1 MKVCRICQQ
10 PKPNEEYNRNSE
22 SKDGLHLYCRACT
35 RLRQNSDYKKR
46 TLEQRIAAN
55 TRKKKYQIELREW
68 IAAEVKKD
76 GCCIC
81 GEPDPVCLD
90 FHHVVQEEKT
100 DWVYRLISL
109 NSRRKLEVELQK
121 CAVVCSNCH
130 RKIHAGIVKNPVD
143 KRLKDIKVPMS
154 KANT

>member
-1 MKVCRICQQ
+1 MKVCRVCQQ
-10 PKPNEEYNRNSE
+10 SKPSEEYNRNSE
-22 SKDGLHLYCRACT
+22 SKDGLHLYCRAC
-35 RLRQNSDYKKR
+35 LRIKRNEWYRNSAS
-46 TLEQRIAAN
+46 QREAAKLRN
-55 TRKKKYQIELREW
+55 KKYQIELREW
-68 IAAEVKKD
+68 IASEVKKG

-81 GEPDPVCLD
+81 GEPDPACLD

-154 KANT
+154 KTNT